1 MTKKTKIRITSIL
14 AYYEILKDIDGR
26 QRDVYKALRELKS
39 ANNTMI
45 SDRLELPINSIT
57 GRIYELRKMG
67 LVIFHKKDLC
77 PLTNKKTTYWKVRK
91 EL

>member
-1 MTKKTKIRITSIL
+1 MKKKRIKDTSIL
-14 AYYEILKDIDGR
+14 AYYDILKDIDGR

-45 SDRLELPINSIT
+45 SEKVGLPINSIT

-67 LVIFHKKDLC
+67 LVIFHKKDIC
-77 PLTNKKTTYWKVRK
+77 PFTNKKTMFFKLRR